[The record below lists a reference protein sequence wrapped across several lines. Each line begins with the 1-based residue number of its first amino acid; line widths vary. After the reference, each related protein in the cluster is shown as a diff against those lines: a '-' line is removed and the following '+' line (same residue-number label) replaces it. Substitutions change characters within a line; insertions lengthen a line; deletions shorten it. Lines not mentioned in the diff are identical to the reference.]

1 MACPAALHPAHAG
14 PPFLDYMK
22 PAELLLLKRF
32 LKNGSN
38 ISCEGKNDTC
48 SYEISYYR
56 LTHRHKALQT
66 LSRSEGLVRLL
77 S

>member
-1 MACPAALHPAHAG
+1 MACSAALHPAHAG

-48 SYEISYYR
+48 SYEISY
-56 LTHRHKALQT
+56 
-66 LSRSEGLVRLL
+66 
-77 S
+77 